1 MTRPENERTENERLA
16 VLETLIEETRKADE
30 RERAE
35 MLAAIKALQS
45 DLADMKLT
53 MALVEGRLQGSK
65 FALGAIVT
73 GASILSAVV
82 GWFAQHG
89 FTFLSRP

>member
-1 MTRPENERTENERLA
+1 MTRTENERLA
-16 VLETLIEETRKADE
+16 VLETLMEETRKADE

-35 MLAAIKALQS
+35 MMTAIKSLQS
-45 DLADMKLT
+45 DLADMKRT
-53 MALVEGRLQGSK
+53 MTLVEGRVQGSR
-65 FALGAIVT
+65 FALGAIIAVT
-73 GASILSAVV
+73 STLSAIV